1 MNFKTEKK
9 DNYTLVTIL
18 AEKIDTTIAPDLKA
32 EFVMIASKG
41 EKNMLLDFSK
51 CRYIDSSGLS
61 AILVANRLC
70 KNAGGILVLTGL
82 QQAVERLIIISQL
95 DNVLN
100 IAYTMPKAEEMINK
114 HIAAQAQGDGQH
126 K

>member
-1 MNFKTEKK
+1 M
-9 DNYTLVTIL
+9 VTIL
-18 AEKIDTTIAPDLKA
+18 AEKVDTNIAPDLKS

-100 IAYTMPKAEEMINK
+100 IAYTMPKAIEMIEEHVK
-114 HIAAQAQGDGQH
+114 KQSETHQED
-126 K
+126 

>member
-1 MNFKTEKK
+1 MDFNIEKK
-9 DNYTLVTIL
+9 DNHTLVTIL
-18 AEKIDTTIAPDLKA
+18 TDKVTSSIAPKLKA
-32 EFVMIASKG
+32 EFVTIASKG
-41 EKNMLLDFSK
+41 EKNMILDFSQCK
-51 CRYIDSSGLS
+51 YIDSSGLS

-100 IAYTMPKAEEMINK
+100 IVYTLPKAEELVKK
-114 HIAAQAQGDGQH
+114 HIEKKQNEEQE
-126 K
+126 

>member
-18 AEKIDTTIAPDLKA
+18 AEKVDTNIAPDLKS

-100 IAYTMPKAEEMINK
+100 IAYTMEKAVEMIENFINK
-114 HIAAQAQGDGQH
+114 SEG
-126 K
+126 KSE